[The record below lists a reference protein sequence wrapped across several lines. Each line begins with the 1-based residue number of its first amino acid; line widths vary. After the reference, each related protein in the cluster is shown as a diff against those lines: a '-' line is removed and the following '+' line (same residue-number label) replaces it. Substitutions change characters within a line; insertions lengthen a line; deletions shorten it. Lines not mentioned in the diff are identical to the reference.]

1 MGLFG
6 EPNLDRLRANKDVK
20 ALIKAL
26 RNKKADI
33 RSKAAQALGEIGDA
47 RAMEPLLSSL
57 RDGDRNM
64 RWQAGE
70 ALEKLGWVPKNEVE
84 RITSLVAMRR
94 WDELVNA
101 QGPFIRALLTA
112 YEKAD
117 WRLIPYPLA
126 ALWEIGK
133 PAVPT
138 LVDTLKDKSASR
150 AARGVAGQALGGID
164 DPRGIEA
171 LVAFY
176 IDKTENKDHREVV
189 GLALELQGERAL
201 APMMSALMSGKLID
215 DVFAQTATILGH
227 LGKPAVE
234 GLVDALRDERIGVY
248 RPAAFALVAAG
259 DPRAIDALR
268 SVPPEKDA
276 ALKGDI
282 TLLLNYFAPL
292 SIGRLLLNIKD
303 TDVTNRKLAAIALG
317 NTEDCRAVESLTL
330 AARSDSDDGV
340 RLSAAFSLG
349 NLINCPGVQDTLL
362 QMLAA
367 DNETM
372 RLLATF
378 GLRASGASV
387 LRYL

>member
-1 MGLFG
+1 MGDPDI
-6 EPNLDRLRANKDVK
+6 EKIKAKRDVK
-20 ALIKAL
+20 GLIKAL

-33 RSKAAQALGEIGDA
+33 RSKAAQALGEIRDA
-47 RAMEPLLSSL
+47 RAIEPLLTSL

-101 QGPFIRALLTA
+101 QEPSIRALLTA

-117 WRLIPYPLA
+117 WRLFPYPLA

-138 LVDTLKDKSASR
+138 LVDTIKDKSAHR
-150 AARGVAGQALGGID
+150 AARVLSGQALGGID
-164 DPRGIEA
+164 DTRGIEA

-176 IDKTENKDHREVV
+176 IDENENKDHREVV
-189 GLALELQGERAL
+189 GVALELQGERAL
-201 APMMSALMSGKLID
+201 APMMSALTSGELIF

-227 LGKPAVE
+227 IGKPAVK
-234 GLVDALRDERIGVY
+234 GLIDALRDERKGVY
-248 RPAAFALVAAG
+248 VPATLALFATG
-259 DPRAIDALR
+259 DPKAVDALR
-268 SVPPEKDA
+268 SEPPEKDA
-276 ALKGDI
+276 LLKGDI
-282 TLLLNYFAPL
+282 ALFLEHFTPL
-292 SIGRLLLNIKD
+292 SIERLLLNIKN
-303 TDVTNRKLAAIALG
+303 TDVTIRKIATIALG
-317 NTEDCRAVESLTL
+317 NTGDCRAVEPLTL
-330 AARSDSDDGV
+330 AARSDTDEGI
-340 RLSAAFSLG
+340 RLSASFSLG
-349 NLINCPGVQDTLL
+349 KLINCLGVRDTLL

-372 RLLATF
+372 RVLATF

-387 LRYL
+387 LHYL

>member
-1 MGLFG
+1 VG
-6 EPNLDRLRANKDVK
+6 EPNIEKMKAKRDVK
-20 ALIKAL
+20 GLIKAL

-70 ALEKLGWVPKNEVE
+70 ALEELGWVPKNEVE

-101 QGPFIRALLTA
+101 QEPFIRALLTA

-176 IDKTENKDHREVV
+176 IDKTEHKDHREVV
-189 GLALELQGERAL
+189 GLALELQDERAL
-201 APMMSALMSGKLID
+201 APMMSALMSGKLIF

-227 LGKPAVE
+227 MGKPAVK

-248 RPAAFALVAAG
+248 CPATFALVATG
-259 DPRAIDALR
+259 DLKAIDALR
-268 SVPPEKDA
+268 SKPPEKDA

-282 TLLLNYFAPL
+282 ALLLHHFTPL
-292 SIGRLLLNIKD
+292 SIERLLLNIKD
-303 TDVTNRKLAAIALG
+303 TDVTIRKLATIALG
-317 NTEDCRAVESLTL
+317 NTEDCSAVESLTQ
-330 AARSDSDDGV
+330 AATHDSDDGV
-340 RLSAAFSLG
+340 RYSASFSLG
-349 NLINCPGVQDTLL
+349 KLISCPGVRDTLL
-362 QMLAA
+362 QMLQAE
-367 DNETM
+367 DNTM
-372 RLLATF
+372 RLLATY